1 LPGEVGCG
9 EASLEEEEEEEEEE
23 VPVDAG
29 ADRSTDATVARTE
42 LDDPEVDV

>member
-9 EASLEEEEEEEEEE
+9 EASLEEEEEEEEE